1 MARRIVFFV
10 LAALSFLVGLIL
22 LIPGI
27 LIAALFG
34 PDGTA
39 SASPVSLQTPTA
51 ALVTPSTQVSTGGLQ
66 AGSVRFDI
74 TAQSDTPIFIGVAPT
89 ADLDRYLGSVPVD
102 ELTNVR
108 ISNGFS
114 YDVTRRG
121 SGPPAALPAPTS
133 QAFWVAQANGTGT
146 QSIRWNGGSGSYEI
160 VLMNADGSPGVSSQ
174 VGAGLHLAFMWPLA
188 LAMIVVG
195 AVLLLLAVLFLVLGL
210 RVRTTPAGYPGA
222 YPAGYPPPGYPP
234 PGYPPPGYA
243 PAGYPAP
250 GYAPAGYP
258 AAGYPP
264 PDPRAPGS
272 PPPGYPAAG
281 YPPPGYSAP
290 GAPTPDPRAPGSP
303 APGGTPAGQP
313 APGAAPP
320 ADTPTGQPA
329 PGAAPPADTPTGQ
342 PAPGAAPPADTPT
355 GQPAP
360 GAAPP
365 ADTPTGQPAPGAAP
379 PADTPTGQ
387 PAPGAAPPADTPTG
401 QPAPDADPAAH
412 APADD
417 PAGDGG
423 LDRPARPPA
432 E

>member
-27 LIAALFG
+27 VIAALFG

-133 QAFWVAQANGTGT
+133 QAFWVAKASGTGT
-146 QSIRWNGGSGSYEI
+146 QSIRWNGSSGSYEI

-188 LAMIVVG
+188 LGMIVAG
-195 AVLLLLAVLFLVLGL
+195 SVLLLLAVLFLVLGL
-210 RVRTTPAGYPGA
+210 RVRTPPAGYPGA
-222 YPAGYPPPGYPP
+222 YPAGYPGP
-234 PGYPPPGYA
+234 
-243 PAGYPAP
+243 GYPAP
-250 GYAPAGYP
+250 GYAPPGY
-258 AAGYPP
+258 A
-264 PDPRAPGS
+264 
-272 PPPGYPAAG
+272 PPGYA
-281 YPPPGYSAP
+281 PPGYAP
-290 GAPTPDPRAPGSP
+290 PGYAPPDTPLRATPLRDTPAGSPSPLPRSRLPAPIPRCRLTRAPHRHPLPAQPCGHPRRPTRSRRCASRRHPYRPTRSRPTRSRP
-303 APGGTPAGQP
+303 APPGDTPAGQP
-313 APGAAPP
+313 APGA
-320 ADTPTGQPA
+320 TPGQPA
-329 PGAAPPADTPTGQ
+329 PGP
-342 PAPGAAPPADTPT
+342 
-355 GQPAP
+355 
-360 GAAPP
+360 
-365 ADTPTGQPAPGAAP
+365 
-379 PADTPTGQ
+379 
-387 PAPGAAPPADTPTG
+387 
-401 QPAPDADPAAH
+401 DPAAH

-417 PAGDGG
+417 PARDEEPEPP
-423 LDRPARPPA
+423 RPSPG
-432 E
+432 

>member
-1 MARRIVFFV
+1 
-10 LAALSFLVGLIL
+10 
-22 LIPGI
+22 
-27 LIAALFG
+27 
-34 PDGTA
+34 
-39 SASPVSLQTPTA
+39 
-51 ALVTPSTQVSTGGLQ
+51 
-66 AGSVRFDI
+66 
-74 TAQSDTPIFIGVAPT
+74 
-89 ADLDRYLGSVPVD
+89 DLDRYLGSVPVD

-121 SGPPAALPAPTS
+121 SGPPAALPVPTS
-133 QAFWVAQANGTGT
+133 QAFWVAQASGTGT
-146 QSIRWNGGSGSYEI
+146 QSIQWNGSSGSYEI

-188 LAMIVVG
+188 LGLIVAG

-234 PGYPPPGYA
+234 PGYA
-243 PAGYPAP
+243 PT
-250 GYAPAGYP
+250 
-258 AAGYPP
+258 
-264 PDPRAPGS
+264 
-272 PPPGYPAAG
+272 GYPAAG

-290 GAPTPDPRAPGSP
+290 GAPTPEPRAPGYP
-303 APGGTPAGQP
+303 PPGGTPAGQP

-320 ADTPTGQPA
+320 ADTPA
-329 PGAAPPADTPTGQ
+329 
-342 PAPGAAPPADTPT
+342 
-355 GQPAP
+355 
-360 GAAPP
+360 
-365 ADTPTGQPAPGAAP
+365 
-379 PADTPTGQ
+379 
-387 PAPGAAPPADTPTG
+387 G